1 MNNTSPTNSITS
13 TPGRSSIQPGM
24 GVHSYVHN
32 VSTLSDILSKREY
45 IYKEYFIN
53 NSLNVNLP
61 KYLVSSPSNPLMYD
75 IQSSHSLI
83 NPSSFTSEVSRDF
96 FYQNLNFLK
105 ISLVSDMISTLDK
118 SLSNS
123 GLNYSLISNY
133 LLFYVMGYE
142 SNYSNN
148 NNLELYKN
156 QYRPMKKGVNNM
168 IRLHATGAI
177 AMPIEI
183 RLHIL
188 ASSKD
193 VIHS

>member
-1 MNNTSPTNSITS
+1 
-13 TPGRSSIQPGM
+13 
-24 GVHSYVHN
+24 
-32 VSTLSDILSKREY
+32 
-45 IYKEYFIN
+45 
-53 NSLNVNLP
+53 
-61 KYLVSSPSNPLMYD
+61 MYD